1 MAAPEFLTPL
11 IPGRFRRNPVV
22 MKELRGRMRG
32 GKAFVILTIYLLLLS
47 IAISIVFLAFTASQ
61 NPVGSSDVRQVLGK
75 AIFGMVVGM
84 ELFTVSFIAPALTSS
99 AISSE
104 REHQTFDLLR
114 TTLLSARSFVLGKL
128 FSSLF
133 YIVLLLF
140 AALPLQSLAFLLG
153 GVAIEEVLIG
163 NLLLVITATAFSAIG
178 LFFSSITR
186 RTLVSTVLSYAL
198 AIIIVFGLPVFLL
211 TGIALF
217 DRMLFGSGLPANV
230 IAESI
235 LVVSGWVIVSLNPLA
250 TAVVTQIIL
259 IEEQSAFYFAFPL
272 GNGNT
277 VPVLSPWI
285 SYAVIYLF
293 LSSIMVWL
301 SVRFVK
307 RVDR

>member
-47 IAISIVFLAFTASQ
+47 TAISIVFLAFTASQ

-84 ELFTVSFIAPALTSS
+84 ELFTVSFIAPALTSG

-114 TTLLSARSFVLGKL
+114 TTLLPARSFVLGKL

-140 AALPLQSLAFLLG
+140 AALPLQSLAFLL
-153 GVAIEEVLIG
+153 
-163 NLLLVITATAFSAIG
+163 
-178 LFFSSITR
+178 
-186 RTLVSTVLSYAL
+186 
-198 AIIIVFGLPVFLL
+198 
-211 TGIALF
+211 
-217 DRMLFGSGLPANV
+217 
-230 IAESI
+230 
-235 LVVSGWVIVSLNPLA
+235 
-250 TAVVTQIIL
+250 
-259 IEEQSAFYFAFPL
+259 
-272 GNGNT
+272 
-277 VPVLSPWI
+277 
-285 SYAVIYLF
+285 
-293 LSSIMVWL
+293 
-301 SVRFVK
+301 
-307 RVDR
+307 